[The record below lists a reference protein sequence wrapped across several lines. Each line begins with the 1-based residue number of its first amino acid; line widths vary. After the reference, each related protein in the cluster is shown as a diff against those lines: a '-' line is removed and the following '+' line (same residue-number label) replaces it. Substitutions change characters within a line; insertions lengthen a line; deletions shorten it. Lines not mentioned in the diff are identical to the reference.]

1 MSNKLQWGH
10 TNLSELEAFVSFTYV
25 YKESSLLLVDTFNT
39 IESGV
44 KNTII
49 VALALNEVNQS
60 VKGIR
65 LDSGDLALLSK

>member
-1 MSNKLQWGH
+1 
-10 TNLSELEAFVSFTYV
+10 LSELEAFVSFTYV

>member
-1 MSNKLQWGH
+1 M
-10 TNLSELEAFVSFTYV
+10 SELEAFVSFTYV